1 MVAERVVTV
10 GRGMDAWEDV
20 NVIETDYDAVI
31 DEENFDE
38 EVLETPQVQFM
49 GRDAGEAAAQMTE
62 LQHIGGAVDLRG
74 AQETRKEFVEGG
86 GETGESTLEELK
98 MLTEVSRESRAS
110 VLEALGSGEALIT
123 MAAGDLDVQSES
135 WC

>member
-1 MVAERVVTV
+1 M
-10 GRGMDAWEDV
+10 
-20 NVIETDYDAVI
+20 I

-49 GRDAGEAAAQMTE
+49 GRDAGEAAARMTE

-98 MLTEVSRESRAS
+98 MLTEVSRESCAS

-123 MAAGDLDVQSES
+123 MAAGDLDVQS
-135 WC
+135 